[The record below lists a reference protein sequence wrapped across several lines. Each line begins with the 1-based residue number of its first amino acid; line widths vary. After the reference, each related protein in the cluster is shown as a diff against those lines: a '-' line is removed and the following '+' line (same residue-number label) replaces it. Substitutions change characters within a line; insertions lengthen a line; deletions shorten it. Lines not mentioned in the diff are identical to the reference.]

1 MIWPP
6 TRSATRADSTGP
18 NYTMSPQE
26 VKFVLFW
33 VVSISSL
40 ALGYLAR
47 KRRWVHE
54 DASRDIHY
62 HTVVWVWSLG
72 ALLGVWKTQLSWQI
86 AWFIPVVF
94 GSMFLTTVMTAYLAK
109 LLQFPREQIG
119 TISLGGGIAN
129 TGATMG
135 LFICYSLIRPPH
147 EALGIASVYTATQ
160 GAALALIGNATARH
174 YGHTRTN
181 ESLLKLFTRTMF
193 DMRAMGFYAAALG
206 LVLSVSAVPQ
216 PKQIVDW
223 HILDAVLFSAS
234 IGAHVGIGLRLRLRI
249 KDLVLY
255 YRQNALMTFMRF
267 AVTPA
272 LALLLL
278 WFINHSPLPVSDVPW
293 RVIMMQNCM
302 PAGITMVVLSNLF
315 LLDTRLAGSAWFWNF
330 VFFLLFVLPVI
341 VIASR

>member
-1 MIWPP
+1 MIWP
-6 TRSATRADSTGP
+6 RSAIRTGP
-18 NYTMSPQE
+18 LGPNLTMSPQE
-26 VKFVLFW
+26 IKFVLFW
-33 VVSISSL
+33 VVSLSSL
-40 ALGYLAR
+40 AFGYMAR

-62 HTVVWVWSLG
+62 HTVVWVWSLSS
-72 ALLGVWKTQLSWQI
+72 LLGVWKSQLSWQI
-86 AWFIPVVF
+86 AWFVPVVF
-94 GSMFLTTVMTAYLAK
+94 GSMFVTTVIAAWLAG
-109 LLQFPREQIG
+109 LMRFSREQTG
-119 TISLGGGIAN
+119 TLAIGGGIAN

-147 EALGIASVYTATQ
+147 EALGVASVYTATQ

-181 ESLLKLFTRTMF
+181 ESILKLFARTMF
-193 DMRAMGFYAAALG
+193 DMRALGFYAATLG

-216 PKQIVDW
+216 PRQIVDW
-223 HILDAVLFSAS
+223 HILDAILFTAT

-249 KDLVLY
+249 KDLILY
-255 YRQNALMTFMRF
+255 RWHNGLMTLMRF
-267 AVTPA
+267 VVTPA

-278 WFINHSPLPVSDVPW
+278 WLINLTPLPLSDIPW
-293 RVIMMQNCM
+293 RVAMMENCM

-315 LLDTRLAGSAWFWNF
+315 RLDTRLAGSAWFWNF
-330 VFFLLFVLPVI
+330 VCFLLFVLPVM